1 LVGESPLED
10 MLEVLRTVVEM
21 EGRERGSVEEG
32 GGAGVEVKAFG
43 SGRRFVPY
51 MYELESVLKVG

>member
-1 LVGESPLED
+1 
-10 MLEVLRTVVEM
+10 MLEVLRTVVEVEM

-43 SGRRFVPY
+43 RGRRFVPY
-51 MYELESVLKVG
+51 I